1 MKKIEAILF
10 DFGGTL
16 DHDGRDWFTRLYR
29 LLQPAGEFATREEFD
44 TCADQAAQAICF
56 MEDTPTLSMAE
67 TVQRICEQIQIRR
80 PGKNGTRP
88 SAWDP
93 AQVSELFI
101 SESRRYL
108 ERNRTVLARLRNQ
121 FRLGVISNNWGNTAG
136 WCRHYR
142 LHEYLDTMIDSTVV
156 GSVKPDPGIFQAALH
171 DMKLAPEQC
180 IYIGDRYDCD
190 VEGSRAAGLF
200 PIWMVSENNHPQQ
213 PKHAAAVR
221 KIHNLLELLNMDFS
235 ALESL

>member
-16 DHDGRDWFTRLYR
+16 DYDGVDWFTRLFR
-29 LLQPAGEFATREEFD
+29 ILQPTHRFATQKEFD
-44 TCADQAAQAICF
+44 TYADQAAQAICF

-67 TVQRICEQIQIRR
+67 TVGRICEQIQARSHTH
-80 PGKNGTRP
+80 NGHD
-88 SAWDP
+88 SFAWDP
-93 AQVSELFI
+93 KQVSETFV

-108 ERNRTVLARLRNQ
+108 ERNRQVLAQLHKT

-136 WCRHYR
+136 WCRQCL

-156 GSVKPDPGIFQAALH
+156 GSVKPDAGIFQAALR

-180 IYIGDRYDCD
+180 VYVGDRYDCD
-190 VEGSRAAGLF
+190 VQGSRAAGMV
-200 PIWMVSENNHPQQ
+200 PIWIVGERNHTP
-213 PKHAAAVR
+213 PDNSPEVLR
-221 KIHNLLELLNMDFS
+221 ISNLTRLLEIDFS
-235 ALESL
+235 RL

>member
-29 LLQPAGEFATREEFD
+29 ILQPAGEFATREAFD
-44 TCADQAAQAICF
+44 SCADQAAKAICLL
-56 MEDTPTLSMAE
+56 EDTPTLSMAE
-67 TVQRICEQIQIRR
+67 TVERICEQIRSR
-80 PGKNGTRP
+80 CRGKNGHSP
-88 SAWDP
+88 SAWNP
-93 AQVSELFI
+93 KKVSEKFV
-101 SESRRYL
+101 SESRQYL
-108 ERNRTVLARLRNQ
+108 ERNRTVLAQLRKQ

-171 DMKLAPEQC
+171 DMELAPEQC
-180 IYIGDRYDCD
+180 IYVGDRYDCD

-200 PIWMVSENNHPQQ
+200 PIWLVSDNYHPKPQE
-213 PKHAAAVR
+213 HTAAVKQINNLPQLL
-221 KIHNLLELLNMDFS
+221 KIDFS
-235 ALESL
+235 AL